1 MGLDMVV
8 WGLQHMELNEINLLQ
23 EPALFLLS
31 QEKINTTEG
40 MPDFAPI
47 SKGNQDG
54 GIKFGTQDLALVPLF
69 CLPWGLKVERVSLSY
84 WTEFV
89 YDSWFWEII
98 VESGTDEPLYLKPQ
112 V

>member
-1 MGLDMVV
+1 
-8 WGLQHMELNEINLLQ
+8 MELNEINLLQ
-23 EPALFLLS
+23 ISEFLFLFLFLLS

-40 MPDFAPI
+40 MPEFAPV

-84 WTEFV
+84 
-89 YDSWFWEII
+89 
-98 VESGTDEPLYLKPQ
+98 
-112 V
+112 